1 MILKLG
7 ARYRSQ
13 VCGTEIIVVRAPGA
27 EVDVRCGGQPVV
39 SGSMPAGTVTAEMAG
54 TSAPADD
61 PLFGGT
67 VMGKRYADGD
77 LEVLVVKPGRGTLTA
92 DGRPLAIKEAKPL
105 PSSD

>member
-13 VCGTEIIVVRAPGA
+13 VCSTEIIVVRAPGA
-27 EVDVRCGGQPVV
+27 EVDLRCGGQPVL
-39 SGSMPAGTVTAEMAG
+39 SG
-54 TSAPADD
+54 SAPAGAAPPGQTGSGGDD
-61 PLFGGT
+61 LSGGT

-77 LEVLVVKPGRGTLTA
+77 LEVLAVKAGTGTLTA
-92 DGRPLAIKEAKPL
+92 DGRPLAIRQAKPL